1 MFRSHVRH
9 ILCYIMAVIF
19 IYSSVVLLG
28 TPEFMAPEL
37 YEENYNELVDV
48 YSYGMCILEMITSEY
63 PYSECT
69 NPAQIYKKVISV
81 RSLCHIFCR
90 NRLET
95 NHKLKFIVH
104 DSKGKKP
111 RAFYKVQDLDA
122 QRFIGKCLETASK
135 RLSAKELMLDPFL
148 AVDQADDCSDSSI
161 RCQKPFLNDKI
172 ALEHLDLNDD
182 DAPRTNMT
190 ITGKLNPEDG
200 DIILKVQIADKEGRT
215 CLFFPL
221 ALFCC

>member
-1 MFRSHVRH
+1 MHESCSD
-9 ILCYIMAVIF
+9 IQESDISKITTPYYIAH
-19 IYSSVVLLG
+19 
-28 TPEFMAPEL
+28 
-37 YEENYNELVDV
+37 N
-48 YSYGMCILEMITSEY
+48 CLEID
-63 PYSECT
+63 
-69 NPAQIYKKVISV
+69 
-81 RSLCHIFCR
+81 
-90 NRLET
+90 
-95 NHKLKFIVH
+95 HKLKFIIH

-148 AVDQADDCSDSSI
+148 AVGEADDRSDSSI

-172 ALEHLDLNDD
+172 SLEHLELNDD

-215 CLFFPL
+215 CVFFPL
-221 ALFCC
+221 PLFL